1 MNDDKVYK
9 KAYKE
14 AYKRTKDSNEFVR
27 QRTKRTKTLWVCT
40 FVRSNLNKGYL
51 YIKEMI

>member
-1 MNDDKVYK
+1 MNND

-14 AYKRTKDSNEFVR
+14 TYKRTKTVNEFVR
-27 QRTKRTKTLWVCT
+27 LASKRTKTLWVCT
-40 FVRSNLNKGYL
+40 FGRSNLNKGYL